1 MTLPRLLRTTS
12 FRFAL
17 FYALFFMGSVGILGA
32 MVYLTVR
39 TALEEQLAQR
49 IDAEIE
55 TLAQDYRTQGLQH
68 LILAIAARTSARE
81 RDALEYSVVT
91 PDSTVLA
98 GRALPVPAV
107 DGWATIT
114 LTEKA
119 KTSEEETASLYART
133 ITLDDGVRLSVAN
146 DIDWIDDVQE
156 AILSTFAWALL
167 ATLILALASG
177 LWLSARFLRGMD
189 AMTKTA
195 ASIVAGDLKSRVPI
209 STRNDDLDQLGRA
222 FNSML
227 DRLDVLMDSLK
238 QVSNDIAHDL
248 RTPLSRLKQNLDE
261 TARGAATKDEMRTG
275 ILNATLQVDEILATF
290 SALLRIA
297 QIEAGTRRAGF
308 APVDLSELTM
318 LLASDYMAVA
328 EDRGQV
334 IKTIVETSIWVEGDR
349 DLLTQ
354 LIVNLLENALRH
366 TPDGS
371 EVTVALQK
379 APDGVTLCVADN
391 GAGVPETERE
401 RIFRRFYRLEQSRTS
416 PGSGLGLSLVAAIAE
431 LHGADLAVLDNRP
444 GLRVEIRFPSR
455 TDG

>member
-1 MTLPRLLRTTS
+1 MILPRLLRTTS

-17 FYALFFMGSVGILGA
+17 FYALVFVGSVGVLGT

-39 TALEEQLAQR
+39 TALEEKLALR
-49 IDAEIE
+49 INAEIE
-55 TLAQDYRTQGLQH
+55 TLTQDYRSQGLQN
-68 LILAIAARTSARE
+68 LIQAVTARTSKRE

-91 PDSTVLA
+91 PDNVVLA
-98 GRALPVPAV
+98 GRALPVPAR
-107 DGWATIT
+107 DGWSTMA

-119 KTSEEETASLYART
+119 RTSEEEAAPLYGRTVTLGDGIRLAVAS
-133 ITLDDGVRLSVAN
+133 

-167 ATLILALASG
+167 ATPMLALASG
-177 LWLSARFLRGMD
+177 LLLSARFLRGMD
-189 AMTKTA
+189 AMTRTA

-209 STRNDDLDQLGRA
+209 SLRNDDLDQLARA

-248 RTPLSRLKQNLDE
+248 RTPLSRLKQNLDD
-261 TARGAATKDEMRTG
+261 TARGAATKDEMRIG

-297 QIEAGTRRAGF
+297 QIESGTRRSGF

-318 LLASDYMAVA
+318 LLAGDYMAVA
-328 EDRGQV
+328 EDRGQAV
-334 IKTIVETSIWVEGDR
+334 RTVVEASVWIEGDH

-366 TPDGS
+366 TSDGS
-371 EVTVALQK
+371 EVTISLHK
-379 APDGVTLCVADN
+379 APDGAVLAVADN
-391 GAGVPETERE
+391 GTGVPEAERE

-431 LHGADLAVLDNRP
+431 LHDASAAALDNRP
-444 GLRVEIRFPSR
+444 GLRVEIRFPSKAAE
-455 TDG
+455 

>member
-17 FYALFFMGSVGILGA
+17 FYALVFMGSVGILGA
-32 MVYLTVR
+32 MIYLTVR

-55 TLAQDYRTQGLQH
+55 TLARDYRTQGLQH
-68 LILAIAARTSARE
+68 LIETVTARTRARE
-81 RDALEYSVVT
+81 RDALEYSVVA
-91 PDSTVLA
+91 PDNAVLA
-98 GRALPVPAV
+98 GRTLPMPAA

-119 KTSEEETASLYART
+119 KTSEEETASLHART
-133 ITLDDGVRLSVAN
+133 VTLDDGVRLSVAN

-156 AILSTFAWALL
+156 AILSTFAWALI

-189 AMTKTA
+189 AMTRTA
-195 ASIVAGDLKSRVPI
+195 ASIVAGNLKSRVPI
-209 STRNDDLDQLGRA
+209 SPRNDDLDQLGRA

-308 APVDLSELTM
+308 APVNLSELTM
-318 LLASDYMAVA
+318 LLVSDYMAVA
-328 EDRGQV
+328 EDRGQAIRTV
-334 IKTIVETSIWVEGDR
+334 VEASVWIEGDR

-379 APDGVTLCVADN
+379 APDGLTLWVADN
-391 GAGVPETERE
+391 GGGVPETERE

-431 LHGADLAVLDNRP
+431 LHGASIVALDNRP